1 MGKKMK
7 PAYEDVQ
14 PEELKPGDKVFCEFN
29 GRSGTLVS
37 HDEGDPPWMWT
48 LDDGHVWGWEDQPVF
63 RQLPPER
70 NPDVLM
76 RAMELLFDMLY
87 DGNGRRSMMDSCIQ
101 EATQQAIR
109 ELESEAFDLTS
120 FILRSMAKQE
130 EHSTAGH
137 GIYCRRKENLET

>member
-1 MGKKMK
+1 MSKKMK
-7 PAYEDVQ
+7 PAYEIVAAAELRVGDFATYESPDEYEPFCVESIK
-14 PEELKPGDKVFCEFN
+14 PCEDDDDEIEVGLGPRLSMDLMKEE
-29 GRSGTLVS
+29 
-37 HDEGDPPWMWT
+37 
-48 LDDGHVWGWEDQPVF
+48 QVF

-109 ELESEAFDLTS
+109 ELESEAGDEQQGPSRTS
-120 FILRSMAKQE
+120 PRTHEACKPDPE
-130 EHSTAGH
+130 DP
-137 GIYCRRKENLET
+137 R